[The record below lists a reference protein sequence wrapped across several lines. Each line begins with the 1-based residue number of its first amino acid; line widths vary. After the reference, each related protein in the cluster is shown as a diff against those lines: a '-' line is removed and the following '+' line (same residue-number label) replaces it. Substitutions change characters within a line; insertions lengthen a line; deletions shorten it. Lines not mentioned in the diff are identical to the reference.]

1 MREREEAYA
10 RNPDQ
15 PAVASTHGAT
25 TSALAGHVVQ
35 RQGTRRPV
43 PMLLQRRVPA
53 AVASAEAQVA
63 PVVASVPPAQTL
75 PAVVPAG
82 DESSRT
88 PDAVA
93 SSA

>member
-15 PAVASTHGAT
+15 PAAASTHGAT

-43 PMLLQRRVPA
+43 PMLLQRRMP
-53 AVASAEAQVA
+53 AVATAEAHAA
-63 PVVASVPPAQTL
+63 PVVASPPPAQTL
-75 PAVVPAG
+75 PAAAPAG
-82 DESSRT
+82 DESTRT

-93 SSA
+93 STA